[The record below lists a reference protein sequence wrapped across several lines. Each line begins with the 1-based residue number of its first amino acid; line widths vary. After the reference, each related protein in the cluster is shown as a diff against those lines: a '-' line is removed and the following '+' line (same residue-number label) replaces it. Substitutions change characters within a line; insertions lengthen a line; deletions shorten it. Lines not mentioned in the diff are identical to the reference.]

1 MLRLKP
7 TQTFAFAVIVL
18 AVLAFSSAGCR
29 EKALQPAPGDTG
41 VYPAGLSPKQASM
54 VLAKVGDYSI
64 TLGEYAAALERMD
77 SFDRGRYVSQE
88 RRRELLDEMI
98 KVELLAQEAERRGID
113 KEPATQ
119 EALRLVLRDAL
130 LRDARK
136 NARGPADFTDE
147 EVRAYYNANREQ
159 YMEPERRRVS
169 HLATKDRSKA
179 EQLLVQ
185 ARSLGDI
192 EAWGRLVL
200 EHSEEYKTKKH
211 AGPVETAGDVG
222 FVGPPGDSRGANPR
236 VPEPL
241 RAAVFDVGVPEAA
254 EESQIV
260 NRVVDDGLG
269 MFHLVRVVGVTKAH
283 ARSFEESE
291 RSIRIKMAEQEVLA
305 SEQNL
310 EVELRK
316 RHPVT
321 IDDAALAEAK
331 TPDKKLFAPP
341 LQQNDSSAGSPNPH
355 PQDTHED
362 HDHDHDK

>member
-1 MLRLKP
+1 
-7 TQTFAFAVIVL
+7 
-18 AVLAFSSAGCR
+18 
-29 EKALQPAPGDTG
+29 
-41 VYPAGLSPKQASM
+41 
-54 VLAKVGDYSI
+54 
-64 TLGEYAAALERMD
+64 
-77 SFDRGRYVSQE
+77 
-88 RRRELLDEMI
+88 
-98 KVELLAQEAERRGID
+98 
-113 KEPATQ
+113 
-119 EALRLVLRDAL
+119 
-130 LRDARK
+130 
-136 NARGPADFTDE
+136 
-147 EVRAYYNANREQ
+147 
-159 YMEPERRRVS
+159 
-169 HLATKDRSKA
+169 
-179 EQLLVQ
+179 
-185 ARSLGDI
+185 
-192 EAWGRLVL
+192 VL